1 MNYTITK
8 QKNWHTV
15 IHVTVTSEKIK
26 PELEDAFN
34 DYQKNIKL
42 EGFRKGKVPAQLV
55 KKMFGKQIEK
65 ETFQPYFA
73 EAWKTATEENKFN
86 YLNEPIINN
95 VLYNDQDGLT
105 FDIEFDERPEFT
117 VTGFDGIAV
126 DKVTFEITDDDV
138 KHTLENLQQRHA
150 MIYSV
155 EGEAKEDH
163 LLITDLQETDAGGVP
178 IVGSRYQDQQIFLK
192 SNEELIKQL
201 VGVKPGEERKLVLT
215 MQSKEEGAE
224 PTPPQHFIVKVKEI
238 KERRLPELDDEF
250 AKDLG
255 SSFNTIAELKK
266 DIKERLKQQ
275 ATQTAEF
282 QFKKDLVDEL
292 IKKMDLEVPPSM
304 LETYMN
310 ALVQDFKKSNN
321 PYSNLDDKQV
331 RDYYHD
337 IAVRTIKWIMI
348 REKLVE
354 QLNITVSDKELE
366 EKLAQL
372 QTEDQ
377 HEHQA
382 DEQHEEHNV
391 DTDHVKDKLL
401 EEKVYEFLISKAK
414 INKVK
419 KSWRAESEKA
429 AAAESE

>member
-1 MNYTITK
+1 LNYTIAK

-15 IHVTVTSEKIK
+15 IHVTVASEKIK
-26 PELEDAFN
+26 PELDDAFN

-42 EGFRKGKVPAQLV
+42 EGFRKGKVPPGLV

-73 EAWKTATEENKFN
+73 DAWKKTTEENKFN
-86 YLNEPIINN
+86 YLNEPVINN
-95 VLYNDQDGLT
+95 ILYNDQNGLS

-117 VTGFDGIAV
+117 VTGFDEIKV
-126 DKVTFEITDDDV
+126 DKVTFDITDDDV
-138 KHTLENLQQRHA
+138 KRTLENLQQRHA

-155 EGEAKEDH
+155 DGEAKEDH
-163 LLITDLQETDAGGVP
+163 ILLADLQETDAGGVP
-178 IVGSRYQDQQIFLK
+178 IVGSRYQDQQIYLK
-192 SNEELIKQL
+192 SNEELSKQL
-201 VGVKPGEERKLVLT
+201 VGIKPGEERKLVLT
-215 MQSKEEGAE
+215 AQSREEGTE
-224 PTPPQHFIVKVKEI
+224 PTPPQHFIVQVKEI
-238 KERRLPELDDEF
+238 KERRIPELDDEF

-255 SSFNTIAELKK
+255 AFKTITELKK
-266 DIKERLKQQ
+266 DVKERLKQQ
-275 ATQTAEF
+275 AMQTAEF

-292 IKKMDLEVPPSM
+292 IKKMELEVPPSM

-331 RDYYHD
+331 REYYHD
-337 IAVRTIKWIMI
+337 MAVRTIKWIMI

-354 QLNITVSDKELE
+354 QQNITVSDEELE
-366 EKLAQL
+366 KKVAQV
-372 QTEDQ
+372 
-377 HEHQA
+377 HEEEHHDHQSG
-382 DEQHEEHNV
+382 EQHEEHEH
-391 DTDHVKDKLL
+391 DTDSIKDKLL

-419 KSWRAESEKA
+419 KSWHEEIKKEA
-429 AAAESE
+429 AADSE